1 MIKTFEYT
9 LTDCS
14 EQSGSGVEGFE
25 TVLETTDRKERKDLV
40 ENESLKDPQGSIEKR
55 NGSIRPGD
63 RGGFA
68 RLQEGNYSRA
78 LPEGGNDIQPDGL
91 VVNVY

>member
-25 TVLETTDRKERKDLV
+25 TVPETTDRKERKDLV
-40 ENESLKDPQGSIEKR
+40 ENESQGPSRAYREEKWVYKTLR
-55 NGSIRPGD
+55 Q
-63 RGGFA
+63 RGLA
-68 RLQEGNYSRA
+68 RLQEGNHSRA
-78 LPEGGNDIQPDGL
+78 LPGGGKGIQPDGL

>member
-14 EQSGSGVEGFE
+14 EQSGVEGFE
-25 TVLETTDRKERKDLV
+25 TVLETTDRKEREDLV
-40 ENESLKDPQGSIEKR
+40 ENESLKDLRGSTEKR

-63 RGGFA
+63 RGSLPGFKRGLIVA
-68 RLQEGNYSRA
+68 RFQREGMTFNRMDW
-78 LPEGGNDIQPDGL
+78 L
-91 VVNVY
+91 

>member
-1 MIKTFEYT
+1 M
-9 LTDCS
+9 
-14 EQSGSGVEGFE
+14 
-25 TVLETTDRKERKDLV
+25 LEIMNRKERKDLV
-40 ENESLKDPQGSIEKR
+40 ENESLKDLRGSTEKR
-55 NGSIRPGD
+55 NGSIRPSD

-68 RLQEGNYSRA
+68 RLQEGNHSRA

>member
-14 EQSGSGVEGFE
+14 EQSGVEGFE
-25 TVLETTDRKERKDLV
+25 TMLETTDRKEKKDLV
-40 ENESLKDPQGSIEKR
+40 ENEPLKGLRGSTEKR
-55 NGSIRPGD
+55 NGSTRPGD
-63 RGGFA
+63 RRGLA
-68 RLQEGNYSRA
+68 RLQEGNHSRA
-78 LPEGGNDIQPDGL
+78 LTEGRNKIQPDGL